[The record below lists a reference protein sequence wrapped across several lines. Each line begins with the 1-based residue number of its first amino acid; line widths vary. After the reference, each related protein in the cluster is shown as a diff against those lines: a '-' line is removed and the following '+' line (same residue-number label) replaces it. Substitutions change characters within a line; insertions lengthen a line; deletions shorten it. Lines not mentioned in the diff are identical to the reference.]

1 MSTITLSVNGE
12 PVRIEPMSLA
22 QFVATITPD
31 PRSLATVVN
40 GEFVARDARDTTPL
54 ADGDA
59 LLTFRPIV
67 GG

>member
-12 PVRIEPMSLA
+12 PLCIEPMSLA
-22 QFVATITPD
+22 QFVATVTPD
-31 PRSLATVVN
+31 PRALATVVN
-40 GEFVARDARDTTPL
+40 GEFVARDARSGVQL
-54 ADGDA
+54 ADGDV